1 MDIRKELKQI
11 MLKGDVDDEVFANI
25 ARQHEEL
32 RKQQDELIKKEHL
45 FKVISLA
52 NKLENAA
59 KEEFFVKDGVYW
71 VHIECPENQ
80 YGYGIHFW
88 LLDKSEGAMN
98 GIDKQEAFMEKSLL
112 EINNFNP
119 DFANE
124 EVISGYYY
132 IELVP
137 GIKEHILNLFLSD
150 ELKKIYD
157 YNKMQLE
164 LPTNNKT
171 EARRKK
177 I

>member
-1 MDIRKELKQI
+1 MDIKKELKQI
-11 MLKGDVDDEVFANI
+11 ILNGKVDDEVFADL
-25 ARQHEEL
+25 ARQNEEL
-32 RKQQDELIKKEHL
+32 KKQQNELMKKEHL

-59 KEEFFVKDGVYW
+59 KENFFIKDGVHW

-88 LLDKSEGAMN
+88 LLNKSEEM
-98 GIDKQEAFMEKSLL
+98 IDGVEKQEEFMEKSLL

-119 DFANE
+119 DYANE
-124 EVISGYYY
+124 EVTSGYYY
-132 IELVP
+132 IELTP

-164 LPTNNKT
+164 LPRNNKT
-171 EARRKK
+171 EAKRKK